1 MPQSSEKILVRGLN
15 WLGDAVMS
23 TPALMRL
30 RQARP
35 SSHITLLSPEKM
47 AGLWRDQPF
56 LDEVL
61 AFSPAET
68 VWQVGRKLRRENFTE
83 AVALPNSIR
92 SALELW
98 LAGIPR
104 RVGVARPGR
113 GFFLTKALPPRPD
126 AVPMRRRSSREIR
139 RLIARG
145 TRATAPPPAAH
156 HVHDYLYLT
165 AEFGASPEPLPPRVV
180 INAEQAAELCQK
192 MRLENAQP
200 GRPWFGLC
208 PGAEYG
214 PAKRWLAR
222 RFVASAVLLQK
233 QHHCRWLVFGG
244 PGDAELAEKITTE
257 IRYVAREADGVINLA
272 GKTNL
277 RELSAAL
284 KLCRLLL
291 TNDTGTMHLAAALGT
306 PLIVPFGSTSPELTG
321 PFCCPSAEI
330 LRAPVPCAPCF
341 RRECPIDL
349 RCFNGVETAQV
360 IEAARRLLHAN
371 PNF

>member
-98 LAGIPR
+98 